1 MLPVSKI
8 TSNIKYYVKI
18 NNLTTTTSS
27 KKKKKNNNSAFR
39 GSGMMVFLLWKA
51 QSPEILLRSS
61 LKCITPLTNLNCH
74 KYLYFL

>member
-27 KKKKKNNNSAFR
+27 KKKQKNNNSAFR
-39 GSGMMVFLLWKA
+39 GSGMMVFLL
-51 QSPEILLRSS
+51 
-61 LKCITPLTNLNCH
+61 
-74 KYLYFL
+74 